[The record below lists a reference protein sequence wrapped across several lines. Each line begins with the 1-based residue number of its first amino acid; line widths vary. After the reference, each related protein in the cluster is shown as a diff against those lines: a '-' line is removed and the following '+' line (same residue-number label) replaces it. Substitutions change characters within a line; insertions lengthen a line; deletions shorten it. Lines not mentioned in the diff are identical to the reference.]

1 MHQFDTA
8 KSMIE
13 KQKEQAGSRLLA
25 LYKDQTEQKKYSSH
39 CIEYS
44 HVNTCMDFD
53 DHSNKIDE
61 RK

>member
-1 MHQFDTA
+1 
-8 KSMIE
+8 MIE

-53 DHSNKIDE
+53 DHSDKIDE